1 MKTKTYL
8 IMSIALLMGV
18 SAWAQEP
25 AAVSIYEDCSKN
37 GKTEDIRSSGEEN
50 GHTWVNLGLPSG
62 LRWASCNV
70 GATTPEGYGNYY
82 AWGETTT
89 KGARDYSWETYKYAN
104 DAYYKLTKY
113 CTDASKSDNGFI
125 DDRMVLEPADDAAH
139 VNWGGSWRMPT
150 ATEVDELI
158 DNCTWTWTTTQNG
171 VNGYQVSSKTNGN
184 SIFLPAAGFRN
195 GTALLSARSTGYY
208 WSSSLY
214 DSVPYDARR
223 LYFHL
228 DYVKRLYYNRCYGFP
243 VRPVCP

>member
-8 IMSIALLMGV
+8 IVSIALLTGV

-104 DAYYKLTKY
+104 DAYNKLTKY

-158 DNCTWTWTTTQNG
+158 DNCTWTWTTQNG
-171 VNGYQVSSKTNGN
+171 ANGYKVSSKVNSN
-184 SIFLPAAGFRN
+184 SIFLPAAGFRS
-195 GTALLSARSTGYY
+195 GTALLSARSVGSY
-208 WSSSLY
+208 WSSSLNEY
-214 DSVPYDARR
+214 TPSNAWG
-223 LYFHL
+223 LYFDSGSVCRYFNYR
-228 DYVKRLYYNRCYGFP
+228 DYGRS